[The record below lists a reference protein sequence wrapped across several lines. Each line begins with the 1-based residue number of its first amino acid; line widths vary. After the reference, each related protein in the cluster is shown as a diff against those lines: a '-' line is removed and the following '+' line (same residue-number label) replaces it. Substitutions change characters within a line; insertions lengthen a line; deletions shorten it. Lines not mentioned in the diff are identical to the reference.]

1 MAKIEESIRKEIM
14 LGNGK
19 MMSEKC
25 SARGDAEN
33 WPAAHGGKKQVLLKA
48 RLSHNNKDV
57 IKNIATEFGGVRVQE
72 GEYNKKKESRERMI
86 KSGINN

>member
-25 SARGDAEN
+25 SARGDMGN
-33 WPAAHGGKKQVLLKA
+33 LPVAHGGKKQVLLKA
-48 RLSHNNKDV
+48 GLSHNNKDV
-57 IKNIATEFGGVRVQE
+57 IKNIATDFTGVGVQE
-72 GEYNKKKESRERMI
+72 GEYNKKKESRERMVN
-86 KSGINN
+86 SGINN